1 MEEIEKKVRRK
12 KKIDAFFV
20 IVLIVLIVYVI
31 SLLIPLLWTF
41 LTSFKTRGDY
51 ILNKMGFPK
60 KFEFKNYA
68 VAVKNFYID
77 YDTGPVKIG
86 GMILNSLIYAFG
98 CSFAL
103 TAGNCLVA
111 YCCAKFSNFK
121 ISSVYTTIVIVAMA
135 LPIIGSEPSSLQML
149 MALGFYDKLLCIIL
163 CQVRFLGLYYLVFLA
178 AFKGIPKDYSEA
190 AYIDGAGNFTI
201 FFKLMI
207 PFVSKT
213 FLTVMLIH
221 FITYWND
228 YQTPLLYMPTHP
240 TLAYGL
246 YKYSHS
252 YKAAISST
260 PMKMAGCMILFLP
273 ILVVFCVFQRQ
284 LIGNVM
290 MGGVKE

>member
-1 MEEIEKKVRRK
+1 MKRIKRKTNHTKIEP
-12 KKIDAFFV
+12 FFV
-20 IVLIVLIVYVI
+20 IILIVLIAYVI
-31 SLLIPLLWTF
+31 SLLVPLIWTF
-41 LTSFKTRGDY
+41 LTSFKGRGDY
-51 ILNKMGFPK
+51 VLNKMGFPK
-60 KFEFKNYA
+60 TFQFKNYV
-68 VAVKNFYID
+68 VAIENFYID
-77 YDTGPVKIG
+77 YDNGPVAID
-86 GMILNSLIYAFG
+86 GMLANSLIYALG

-111 YCCAKFSNFK
+111 YCCAMFSRFK

-149 MALGFYDKLLCIIL
+149 MALGFYDNLFCIIL
-163 CQVRFLGLYYLVFLA
+163 CQIRFLGLYYLVFLS
-178 AFKGIPKDYSEA
+178 AFKGIPKDYAEA
-190 AYIDGAGNFTI
+190 AYIDGAGNFTV
-201 FFKLMI
+201 FFKLML

-221 FITYWND
+221 FIVYWND

-246 YKYSHS
+246 YRYSHS

-273 ILVVFCVFQRQ
+273 ILVIFCIFQRQ

>member
-1 MEEIEKKVRRK
+1 
-12 KKIDAFFV
+12 
-20 IVLIVLIVYVI
+20 
-31 SLLIPLLWTF
+31 
-41 LTSFKTRGDY
+41 
-51 ILNKMGFPK
+51 MGFPK
-60 KFEFKNYA
+60 KFQFENYS
-68 VAVKNFYID
+68 VAVKNFYIE
-77 YDTGPVKIG
+77 YDSGTVKIG
-86 GMILNSLIYAFG
+86 GMIFNSLIYALG

-111 YCCAKFSNFK
+111 YCCAKFSHFK

-149 MALGFYDKLLCIIL
+149 MTLGFYDNLFCIIL
-163 CQVRFLGLYYLVFLA
+163 CQVRFLGLYYLVFLS
-178 AFKGIPKDYSEA
+178 AFKSIPKDYAEA

-221 FITYWND
+221 FIVYWND

-273 ILVVFCVFQRQ
+273 ILVIFCVFQKQ